1 MIDIWLI
8 FNLLLPFIEQW
19 SLWFLFPKNDTPPV
33 PYFFSCWL
41 FDSLRSESRSQQE
54 KKAPLLIVLHFFA
67 EYLPPKF
74 SFHFR
79 FRPLLGMKSTI
90 LFCKFWNNFSRNL
103 GIGFLLFS
111 CHSRFFFIP
120 SYSQIARMEPSIPFL
135 EFIGVIFAHP
145 WGVSTLHSMWEEA
158 DVDCESGTTTIA
170 RWITMDALSK
180 LARQIEKKREN
191 ITFYLRH
198 NFSLPLLGGC

>member
-79 FRPLLGMKSTI
+79 FRPLLGMKSTF

-145 WGVSTLHSMWEEA
+145 WCV
-158 DVDCESGTTTIA
+158 
-170 RWITMDALSK
+170 
-180 LARQIEKKREN
+180 N
-191 ITFYLRH
+191 FTFYVRRSRCWLRIRNDDDREVNH
-198 NFSLPLLGGC
+198 HGRTIEVGEAEREEKGKYHLLFKA